1 MKKFISD
8 NMWWMVIAAIAIGAF
23 ALYKIY
29 HNDDE
34 VVVTE
39 TAA

>member
-8 NMWWMVIAAIAIGAF
+8 NMWWMVVLAIAIGGF

-29 HNDDE
+29 HKDDE
-34 VVVTE
+34 SVLVE
-39 TAA
+39 TNA